1 MLCIMTTIKKKRRSI
16 KLKNLILKCL
26 ITSAMGFAG
35 LSLCANAWSFDI
47 DPFNVEALSVPT
59 PQTYWQKPANLIVTD
74 TAAPFAAEVL
84 PHKALTLTQVTDFA
98 LQNNPST
105 RLAWFQAKAAAAQ
118 VGVDEGAY
126 LPQLTGGFGV
136 QYTANWFSDPN
147 NSQTTYGPNFSF
159 SYLLLDFGNRSNT
172 VLADKY
178 AQIAANLNQNNAI
191 QQVIL
196 NVQQA
201 YYDVLGQQAL
211 VSANEETVKQAK
223 ASLEA
228 AQALRAN
235 GLKTIGDVYQ
245 AEGSYAQAQLDLQTS
260 QGNFQTDLGQLATAM
275 GLPANTP
282 LQIAALQNP
291 PKTDQIDQNIDR
303 LLAVAKRNR
312 PDLLAAE
319 AQVRQSQAQ
328 LNATRAS
335 GWPTLSINATA
346 EPGGVISNTTGT
358 AVTASLTLSVPLF
371 TGFTYTYNV
380 KKAQAQMLAAQ
391 ASRDQLNQ
399 QVQFQVWQAYFA
411 LKTAEKNI
419 GTTETLLK
427 SSVQASEQAFGQ
439 YKNGVGD
446 ILSVLTTQSTSASAR
461 VQYIQAQLNWY
472 IALAQLAA
480 AMGDLTPSTQGLL
493 S

>member
-1 MLCIMTTIKKKRRSI
+1 MKK
-16 KLKNLILKCL
+16 LIYKYL
-26 ITSAMGFAG
+26 IIAATGFAWLG
-35 LSLCANAWSFDI
+35 VNATAWAWDV
-47 DPFNVEALSVPT
+47 DPFNVEAWSTPN
-59 PQTYWQKPANLIVTD
+59 PQTYWPKPIDLVVTD
-74 TAAPFAAEVL
+74 AAAPLAAYKL
-84 PHKALTLTQVTDFA
+84 PHKALTLTEVTDFA
-98 LQNNPST
+98 LQNNPDT

-118 VGVDEGAY
+118 VGVDQSAY
-126 LPQLTGGFGV
+126 LPQLTGGFGA
-136 QYTANWFSDPN
+136 QYTANWFSNPN
-147 NSQTTYGPNFSF
+147 DAQTTYGPNFSF

-211 VSANEETVKQAK
+211 VTANQENVKQAK

-245 AEGSYAQAQLDLQTS
+245 AAGSYAQAQLDLQTS
-260 QGNFQTDLGQLATAM
+260 QGNFQTDLGQLATTM

-282 LQIAALQNP
+282 LQIVSLQNP
-291 PKTDQIDQNIDR
+291 PKLDRINQNVAR
-303 LLAVAKRNR
+303 LLSAAKRNR

-319 AQVRQSQAQ
+319 AQVRQSQAE
-328 LNATRAS
+328 LAATRAT
-335 GWPTLSINATA
+335 GWPTLSVNATA
-346 EPGGVISNTTGT
+346 QPGGVLSNTTGT
-358 AVTASLTLSVPLF
+358 AVSASLTLSVPLF
-371 TGFTYTYNV
+371 TGFSYTYSV

-419 GTTETLLK
+419 YTTETLLK
-427 SSVQASEQAFGQ
+427 SSQQAYQQAFGQ

-446 ILSVLTTQSTSASAR
+446 ILSVLTTQSTLANAR

-480 AMGDLTPSTQGLL
+480 AIGDLTPATQGPL